1 MLERRR
7 APRFY
12 FQQPVSLK
20 VQGDVSEPE
29 VQGVTVNT
37 SALGVYLTTD
47 SPVVA
52 LGLEVEVSVAMPH
65 GIQACSSGK
74 VVRVNRLVNGGKT
87 GVAVE
92 CSQRFSEVR

>member
-1 MLERRR
+1 MPERRR
-7 APRFY
+7 APRFH

-20 VQGDVSEPE
+20 VQGDVIEHE

-47 SPVVA
+47 SPVG
-52 LGLEVEVSVAMPH
+52 LGAEVEVAIAMPQ
-65 GIQACSSGK
+65 GIQACCSGK

-92 CSQRFSEVR
+92 CSRRFSEVR